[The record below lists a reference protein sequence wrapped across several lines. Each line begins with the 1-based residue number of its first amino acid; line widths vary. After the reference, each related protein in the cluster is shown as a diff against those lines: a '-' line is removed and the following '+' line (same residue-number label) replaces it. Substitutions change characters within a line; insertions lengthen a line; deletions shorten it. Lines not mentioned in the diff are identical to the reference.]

1 MPRLVVDVDAGYRIR
16 RAMGRT
22 VDVRSDRP
30 NLSHGVVNADTS
42 PYAMRRV
49 MRQTYLLLVLRTSR

>member
-22 VDVRSDRP
+22 GVCRKTRP
-30 NLSHGVVNADTS
+30 NLVHGIVYADAS
-42 PYAMRRV
+42 PYAVRRV